1 MKNIL
6 FTLFLAATSA
16 VAYADDYPVT
26 AGKTAA
32 HTHAS
37 RLLNGIVLATP
48 DGSQTIAVPQGANR
62 LLYQD
67 LLTQAFTARPGQT
80 LTPQF
85 VWSGTWMNG
94 FVSS

>member
-1 MKNIL
+1 MKN
-6 FTLFLAATSA
+6 TLITLLLAASSA
-16 VAYADDYPVT
+16 VAYADDYPVA
-26 AGKTAA
+26 AGTTAA

-67 LLTQAFTARPGQT
+67 LLTQAFTARRHSPHALVRRSPRSLCGAAH
-80 LTPQF
+80 
-85 VWSGTWMNG
+85 G
-94 FVSS
+94 